1 MCDTFQRMIVSACM
15 AHVWLLDNCPHT
27 HTHTHTHMSLWKCI
41 CRFSVQLS
49 HTLHTN
55 SVCVSVLCT
64 LLSGPPP
71 LSHLTLSPE
80 PGHTHMTAPSQ
91 EGGKGQ
97 GKPPRVRPSPLLLP
111 EAFILL
117 CCVRCLC
124 TSLGKCFPVD
134 SRAP

>member
-1 MCDTFQRMIVSACM
+1 MCDTLQRMIVLCACM

-27 HTHTHTHMSLWKCI
+27 HTHTHTHMSLWNCI

-55 SVCVSVLCT
+55 SVCVCPAL
-64 LLSGPPP
+64 P

-80 PGHTHMTAPSQ
+80 PGHTHTHMTAPSK